1 MKLAMKKSFIDPLK
15 LVSVIYWI
23 FLTYMVAAFIWWY
36 VSLEKQND
44 QITQIKIEK
53 LQATPGTNTD
63 QYKALLNYQE
73 RKRKQFLGEGITF
86 LFLFFLGAIYV
97 YRSLVKQLRYSNQ
110 QQNFMMAVTH
120 ELKTPIAVTQLNI
133 ETLLKRELQTDQQK
147 QLLNNSLRE
156 TQRLD
161 ALCNNILL
169 AAQLDLADYQQNKQ
183 SIQLSEMVK
192 AVIKSFEER
201 FPARKMIV
209 QVQEEVM
216 MFAEPLLMQMLL
228 QNLLDNANKY
238 APIETPIEVVLE
250 KNDRQILLQVK
261 DQGPGI
267 PPAERERVFNKF
279 YRMGNESTR
288 SAKGTGLGLYLCK
301 KIAEFHQ
308 SQLLI
313 SENQPQGT
321 IFSFKAMF

>member
-133 ETLLKRELQTDQQK
+133 ETLLKRELQADQQK
-147 QLLNNSLRE
+147 QLLNNSLKE

-321 IFSFKAMF
+321 IFSFKAIF

>member
-1 MKLAMKKSFIDPLK
+1 MKLAIKKSIIDPLK

-44 QITQIKIEK
+44 QITQVKIEK
-53 LQATPGTNTD
+53 LKATPGANTT

-133 ETLLKRELQTDQQK
+133 ETLLKRELQADQQK
-147 QLLNNSLRE
+147 QLLNNSLKE

-192 AVIKSFEER
+192 GVIKSFEER
-201 FPARKMIV
+201 FPARKIMV
-209 QVQEEVM
+209 DVQEEIM

-238 APIETPIEVVLE
+238 APLETPIEVVLE
-250 KNDRQILLQVK
+250 KTDRQILLQVK
-261 DQGPGI
+261 DQGTGI
-267 PPAERERVFNKF
+267 PPAERDRVFNKF

-301 KIAEFHQ
+301 KIAQFHKA
-308 SQLLI
+308 QLLI
-313 SENQPQGT
+313 SDHQPQGT
-321 IFSFKAMF
+321 IFSFKTIF

>member
-1 MKLAMKKSFIDPLK
+1 MKIALKKPFIDPLK
-15 LVSVIYWI
+15 LIRVIYWI

-44 QITQIKIEK
+44 QITQIKMEK
-53 LQATPGTNTD
+53 LQTSPAASAA
-63 QYKALLNYQE
+63 QYQALLNYQD
-73 RKRKQFLGEGITF
+73 RKRKQFLSEGITF

-97 YRSLVKQLRYSNQ
+97 YRSLVKQLKYSNQ

-133 ETLLKRELQTDQQK
+133 ETLLKRDLQADQQK
-147 QLLNNSLRE
+147 QLLSNSLKE

-183 SIQLSEMVK
+183 SVQLSDIVLG
-192 AVIKSFEER
+192 VLKSFEER
-201 FPARKMIV
+201 FPTRKMISNIQQGV
-209 QVQEEVM
+209 TM
-216 MFAEPLLMQMLL
+216 YAEPLLMQMLL
-228 QNLLDNANKY
+228 QNLLDNAHKY
-238 APIETPIEVVLE
+238 APMDTPIEL
-250 KNDRQILLQVK
+250 ILVQNQQEILIQVK

-267 PPAERERVFNKF
+267 PIAERERVFNKF
-279 YRMGNESTR
+279 YRLGNESTR

-301 KIAEFHQ
+301 KIAQFHQ
-308 SQLLI
+308 SQLFI

>member
-1 MKLAMKKSFIDPLK
+1 MKLK
-15 LVSVIYWI
+15 LVNVIYWI
-23 FLTYMVAAFIWWY
+23 FLTYMVAAFVWWY

-53 LQATPGTNTD
+53 LQATNGTNAASY
-63 QYKALLNYQE
+63 QELLNYQE

-86 LFLFFLGAIYV
+86 LFLFLLGAIYV
-97 YRSLVKQLRYSNQ
+97 YRSLVKQLKYSNQ

-133 ETLLKRELQTDQQK
+133 ETLLKRDLQSDQQK
-147 QLLNNSLRE
+147 QLLNNSLKE

-169 AAQLDLADYQQNKQ
+169 ASQLDLADYQQNKQ
-183 SIQLSEMVK
+183 SINLSEVVTG
-192 AVIKSFEER
+192 VIKSFEER
-201 FPARKMIV
+201 YPTRKIISHI
-209 QVQEEVM
+209 QETVT

-228 QNLLDNANKY
+228 QNLVDNAHKY
-238 APIETPIEVVLE
+238 APIDTPIEVVLE
-250 KNDRQILLQVK
+250 QNEHHTLLQVK
-261 DQGPGI
+261 DQGIGI
-267 PPAERERVFNKF
+267 PLEERERVFNKF
-279 YRMGNESTR
+279 YRVGNEFTR

-301 KIAEFHQ
+301 KIAQFHQ

-313 SENQPQGT
+313 SENHPQGT
-321 IFSFKAMF
+321 IFSFKAIF

>member
-1 MKLAMKKSFIDPLK
+1 MKKSFIDPLK

-133 ETLLKRELQTDQQK
+133 ETLLKRELQADQQK
-147 QLLNNSLRE
+147 QLLNNSLKE

>member
-1 MKLAMKKSFIDPLK
+1 MKLK
-15 LVSVIYWI
+15 LVNVIYWI
-23 FLTYMVAAFIWWY
+23 FLTYMVAAFVWWY

-53 LQATPGTNTD
+53 LQATNGTNAASY
-63 QYKALLNYQE
+63 QELLNYQE

-86 LFLFFLGAIYV
+86 LFLFLLGAIYV
-97 YRSLVKQLRYSNQ
+97 YRSLVKQLKYSNQ

-133 ETLLKRELQTDQQK
+133 ETLLKRDLQSDQQK
-147 QLLNNSLRE
+147 QLLNNSLKE

-169 AAQLDLADYQQNKQ
+169 ASQLDLADYQQNKQ
-183 SIQLSEMVK
+183 SINLSEVVTG
-192 AVIKSFEER
+192 VIKSFEER
-201 FPARKMIV
+201 YPTRKIISHI
-209 QVQEEVM
+209 QETVT

-228 QNLLDNANKY
+228 QNLVDNAHKY
-238 APIETPIEVVLE
+238 APIDTPIEVVLE
-250 KNDRQILLQVK
+250 QNEHHTLLQVK
-261 DQGPGI
+261 DQGIGI
-267 PPAERERVFNKF
+267 PLEERERVFNKF
-279 YRMGNESTR
+279 YRVGNEFTR

-301 KIAEFHQ
+301 KIAQFHQ

-321 IFSFKAMF
+321 IFSFKTIF

>member
-1 MKLAMKKSFIDPLK
+1 MKLAIKKSFIDPLK

-44 QITQIKIEK
+44 QITQIKIEQ
-53 LQATPGTNTD
+53 LQATPGANTD

-133 ETLLKRELQTDQQK
+133 ETLLKRELQADQQK
-147 QLLNNSLRE
+147 QLLNNSLKE

-192 AVIKSFEER
+192 TVIKSFEER
-201 FPARKMIV
+201 FPTRKMIV
-209 QVQEEVM
+209 QVQEEIM
-216 MFAEPLLMQMLL
+216 MFAELLLMQMLL

-238 APIETPIEVVLE
+238 ASIETPIEVVLE
-250 KNDRQILLQVK
+250 KNDHHILLQVK

-267 PPAERERVFNKF
+267 PPAERERVFDKF

>member
-133 ETLLKRELQTDQQK
+133 ETLLKRELQADQQK
-147 QLLNNSLRE
+147 QLLNNSLKE

-267 PPAERERVFNKF
+267 PPSERERVFNKF

>member
-1 MKLAMKKSFIDPLK
+1 
-15 LVSVIYWI
+15 
-23 FLTYMVAAFIWWY
+23 
-36 VSLEKQND
+36 
-44 QITQIKIEK
+44 
-53 LQATPGTNTD
+53 
-63 QYKALLNYQE
+63 
-73 RKRKQFLGEGITF
+73 
-86 LFLFFLGAIYV
+86 
-97 YRSLVKQLRYSNQ
+97 
-110 QQNFMMAVTH
+110 MMAVTH

-133 ETLLKRELQTDQQK
+133 ETLLKRELQADQQK
-147 QLLNNSLRE
+147 QLLNNSLKE

-209 QVQEEVM
+209 QVQEEIM

-267 PPAERERVFNKF
+267 PPTERERVFNKF